1 MYKFIENGSVTS
13 VKGFKAA
20 GTFCGIKKRKKDLA
34 LIYSERL
41 CTAAGTFTLNKVKA
55 APLLVSQS
63 VIKNGNKV
71 KAVLINSGNANAC
84 TGEQGYND
92 ALDMQSLCADKLRIN
107 PDEVL
112 IASTGVIGQRLPV
125 ENLHNGINEI
135 VTQLS
140 EDGGL
145 NAAEAIM
152 TTDKKMKSF
161 ALKINL
167 PGGNA
172 CLPSSSPTSRT
183 CLPTRRG
190 GQDRQVSIG
199 AICKGSGM
207 IMPNMATML
216 AFITTDAEIEKT
228 LLQEMLSECVSFSF
242 NKISVDGETST
253 NDMVLILAN
262 GSSEITI
269 RKSSTDYEI
278 FKNALGAICKE
289 MAKAIVSDGEGAT
302 KLVTINVKNA
312 RLQAD
317 ADLIGKSV
325 ANSSLVKTAI
335 YGADA
340 NWGRILSAAG
350 QSGADFDPSKVS
362 ISFDELPVLLPN
374 YDLAIDEEKARE
386 ILLKPE
392 FVITIDLG
400 IGEEAATWWT
410 CDLTEDYVKINSD
423 YRS

>member
-20 GTFCGIKKRKKDLA
+20 GIFCGIKKRKKDLA
-34 LIYSERL
+34 LIYSDKL

-63 VIKNGNKV
+63 VIKNGNKI
-71 KAVLINSGNANAC
+71 KAILINSGNANAC

-92 ALDMQSLCADKLRIN
+92 ALDMQSLCAGKLGIN
-107 PDEVL
+107 KEEVL

-125 ENLHNGINEI
+125 ETLHNGINEI
-135 VTQLS
+135 VTKLS
-140 EDGGL
+140 ENGGL
-145 NAAEAIM
+145 DAAEAIM
-152 TTDKKMKSF
+152 TTDTKIKSF
-161 ALKINL
+161 ALKIT
-167 PGGNA
+167 
-172 CLPSSSPTSRT
+172 LPS
-183 CLPTRRG
+183 G
-190 GQDRQVSIG
+190 EISIG

-216 AFITTDAEIEKT
+216 AFITTDAMIEKN
-228 LLQEMLSECVSFSF
+228 LLQEMLSECVDLSF

-278 FKNALGAICKE
+278 FKNALETVCKE

-312 RLQAD
+312 RSQSD
-317 ADLIGKSV
+317 ANLIGKSV

-374 YDLAIDEEKARE
+374 YDLALDEEKAKE
-386 ILLKPE
+386 ILSKPE
-392 FVITIDLG
+392 FVINIDLG
-400 IGEEAATWWT
+400 IGEEASTWWT

-423 YRS
+423 YRT